1 MEILVRFVKS
11 LFVFLFSLICL
22 VSCNF
27 DEIFFFGDG
36 DIDDRTSLVTSYILY
51 DENPQVNP
59 KAKFVTADFEF
70 GSLLNP
76 DAIFSN
82 YYLRPGYT
90 ATGWM
95 LVDDSYHD
103 MSDFAVPVPVV
114 VVLDRIGAGH
124 QIPLVHVGICSVAL
138 LRCRDERFQRDELR
152 IAVPFPVGEL
162 VLCCYGKPH
171 FP

>member
-103 MSDFAVPVPVV
+103 MSE
-114 VVLDRIGAGH
+114 I
-124 QIPLVHVGICSVAL
+124 
-138 LRCRDERFQRDELR
+138 E
-152 IAVPFPVGEL
+152 
-162 VLCCYGKPH
+162 
-171 FP
+171 

>member
-103 MSDFAVPVPVV
+103 MSDIELNDDKTVKSIVV
-114 VVLDRIGAGH
+114 
-124 QIPLVHVGICSVAL
+124 S
-138 LRCRDERFQRDELR
+138 
-152 IAVPFPVGEL
+152 PFPG
-162 VLCCYGKPH
+162 
-171 FP
+171 